1 MEIRMTVFVIDDD
14 PAARD
19 SVAMLVRS
27 KGVEA
32 ETFETAEQFLA
43 ADIAQRSG
51 CLVVDVRMTGMTGLE
66 LLDLLRERG
75 IHLPVI
81 VVTGFADVAM
91 AVRAMK
97 GGAETFLEKPCPG
110 SLMWASISDALEYG
124 AQRQQRDAERLQIK
138 SKIASL
144 TDAEKK
150 VLDRV
155 VEGNPN
161 KVIAGQLDLGLRT
174 VELRRAKIM
183 EKLQADSLAQ
193 LVRMVLIA
201 SDEGGG

>member
-1 MEIRMTVFVIDDD
+1 MEFEMTVFIIDDD
-14 PAARD
+14 SAARD
-19 SVAMLVRS
+19 SVAMLVKS
-27 KGVEA
+27 KGVEV
-32 ETFETAEQFLA
+32 ETFESAEQFLA
-43 ADIAQRSG
+43 ADVSQRRG

-75 IHLPVI
+75 IKLPVI

-91 AVRAMK
+91 AVRAMR

-110 SLMWASISDALEYG
+110 SLMWESISDALEHG
-124 AQRQQRDAERLQIK
+124 VERQQRDAERLSIQ
-138 SKIASL
+138 SKMASL

-155 VEGNPN
+155 VEGKPN

-183 EKLQADSLAQ
+183 EKLQADSLAR

-201 SDEGGG
+201 WGEAGG